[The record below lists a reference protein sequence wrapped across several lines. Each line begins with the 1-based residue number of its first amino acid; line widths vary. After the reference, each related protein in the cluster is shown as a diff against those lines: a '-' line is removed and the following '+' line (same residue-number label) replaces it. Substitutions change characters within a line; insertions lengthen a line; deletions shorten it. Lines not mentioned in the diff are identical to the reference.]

1 MFDIFFSV
9 VVWGFIF
16 SNIYLGLALG
26 FSIIAGVLRVFHMG
40 YGLFFTATVYL
51 VWTFGGVA
59 GLNIWLSILLAISIL
74 MFFSIALYPLIK
86 KFLDAEDYLLISLV
100 LIFLLGEEIINKIYP
115 VERGVYLPTLVFSGV
130 ITIGPINIV
139 QQYLFLSFL
148 SIFLFI
154 IYVVLFKFTK
164 FGLIIRAVSQDLNS
178 ARLFGINVSLTYAL
192 SLGLAIIAPSLLV
205 IFYSPLTRVDPYMGF
220 PLFITALQVAVLGG
234 LGNLKGTLLAAY
246 VIGYVHAIVGF
257 LVDPRAM
264 NLASLIVIMLTL
276 LFKPRG
282 LARAESIW

>member
-1 MFDIFFSV
+1 M
-9 VVWGFIF
+9 
-16 SNIYLGLALG
+16 
-26 FSIIAGVLRVFHMG
+26 
-40 YGLFFTATVYL
+40 
-51 VWTFGGVA
+51 
-59 GLNIWLSILLAISIL
+59 
-74 MFFSIALYPLIK
+74 
-86 KFLDAEDYLLISLV
+86 
-100 LIFLLGEEIINKIYP
+100 
-115 VERGVYLPTLVFSGV
+115 
-130 ITIGPINIV
+130 
-139 QQYLFLSFL
+139 
-148 SIFLFI
+148 
-154 IYVVLFKFTK
+154 LFKFTK